1 MNNAVRAAILLLLGA
16 ALRDCV
22 LLGSAALVWGLH
34 QQQRLDACP
43 DRAHAWLRCVL
54 DGTTLLVAG
63 ALLAAHTAAVAFG
76 WWPATPHFD
85 AFVSA
90 ALALV
95 IAVGGLAPE
104 QLTRRHAPIALGVLA
119 VVLSRQPWA
128 ACAFALAASVLVVV
142 DSLRHLG
149 PIARGLAAPHREQ

>member
-1 MNNAVRAAILLLLGA
+1 MSHAARGVVLLLLGA

-54 DGTTLLVAG
+54 DGTTLLITGV
-63 ALLAAHTAAVAFG
+63 LLAAHTASVFFG
-76 WWPATPHFD
+76 WWPTTPRYD

-90 ALALV
+90 TLAVV

-104 QLTRRHAPIALGVLA
+104 QLTRRHAVLMSGVVAVALARL
-119 VVLSRQPWA
+119 PWGG
-128 ACAFALAASVLVVV
+128 CAFALCAAVFAVA
-142 DSLRHLG
+142 DGLRHLG
-149 PIARGLAAPHREQ
+149 PQSRALAAPHDQR